1 MTQPA
6 SACKL
11 VCSTSLSSPAAG
23 ATDCGC
29 YADGSIKPAAALA
42 EAEQCQRDVYQAQLI
57 LLLVLFK
64 YAMLPSGL
72 ALPT

>member
-1 MTQPA
+1 M
-6 SACKL
+6 
-11 VCSTSLSSPAAG
+11 

-57 LLLVLFK
+57 LLVLFK
-64 YAMLPSGL
+64 YAMLPSGS
-72 ALPT
+72 ALPA